1 MQLSKVKHMYFLGIG
16 GIGMSALARY
26 FHRQGVHICG
36 YDLTPSVLTDQLCEE
51 GMRIHFE
58 EDIAQIPGQT
68 ELVIYT
74 PAIPA
79 THAELVYLR
88 NQNIP
93 ILKRAEVIGKLSQE
107 HFTISIGGTHGKT
120 SITALTGHLL
130 KTAGIQVTA
139 FVGGICN
146 NYQSNLILSEQTD
159 ILLVEADEYDRS
171 FLQIASDVVVI
182 SSMDADHLDIY
193 TDLNDVYDGFMAF
206 AQNRSSDG
214 MLIYNHKLAGLTDP
228 DGASL
233 SYGLSDQA
241 LVRAENIR
249 ITDGAFV
256 FDFIAD
262 DLKISDIRLKL
273 PGLHY
278 IENTLASAAVALHMG
293 LSADQIRKGIAS
305 FTGIKRRFEFLIQT
319 SDLVFVDDYAHH
331 PEEIKA
337 TVKAIK
343 MLYPG
348 KKITGIFQPHLY
360 SRTRDFAE
368 AFARSLEPLD
378 EIMLLDIYPARE
390 QPIAGV
396 TSALIG
402 DQIAHTN
409 TYLVSKA
416 ELIEKLQLHK
426 PEVLLSMGAGDIGLL
441 VDKIKSALFT

>member
-26 FHRQGVHICG
+26 FHRQGVQIVG
-36 YDLTPSVLTDQLCEE
+36 YDLTPSVLTDQLREE

-58 EDIAQIPGQT
+58 EDIGQIPEHT

-79 THAELVYLR
+79 GHAELVYLR

-93 ILKRAEVIGKLSQE
+93 LLKRAEVIGMLSQE
-107 HFTISIGGTHGKT
+107 YFTISVGGTHGKT
-120 SITALTGHLL
+120 SITALTAHLL
-130 KTAGIQVTA
+130 KTAGINVTA

-146 NYQSNLILSEQTD
+146 NYHSNLILSEQTE
-159 ILLVEADEYDRS
+159 LLVVEADEYDRS
-171 FLQIASDVVVI
+171 FLQIDSNIAVI

-193 TDLNDVYDGFMAF
+193 TDLNDVVDNFKAF
-206 AQNRSSDG
+206 AQNISSDG
-214 MLIYNHKLAGLTDP
+214 ILIYNHKLAGLLEL

-241 LVRAENIR
+241 QLRAENIR

-256 FDFIAD
+256 FDLIARNHH
-262 DLKISDIRLKL
+262 ITDIRLIL
-273 PGLHY
+273 PGFHY
-278 IENTLASAAVALHMG
+278 IENTLASVAVAILMG
-293 LSADQIRKGIAS
+293 LTADQISKGIAS

-319 SDLVFVDDYAHH
+319 EDLVFVDDYAHH

-337 TVKAIK
+337 TVKAIR
-343 MLYPG
+343 MLYPD
-348 KKITGIFQPHLY
+348 KKITGVFQPHLF
-360 SRTRDFAE
+360 SRTRDFAVE
-368 AFARSLEPLD
+368 FARSLEALD
-378 EIMLLDIYPARE
+378 EIILLDIYPARE

-396 TSALIG
+396 TAALIG

-409 TYLVSKA
+409 KCLISKP
-416 ELIEKLQLHK
+416 ELIEKLTLQK

-441 VDKIKSALFT
+441 VDEIKSTLLR